1 MLPPNATSIVQPLN
15 QGIICSVKRRYKKKL
30 AERYLVNVEN
40 NKDAN
45 TILKQLNIVAATNMV
60 HNAWKETS
68 STIIQNCFC
77 KMGFKHH
84 TLDAEPAPEEAPIT
98 PAPNV
103 WNKVQRWMGDVQF
116 DEFAASEPEAPT
128 TQPMTDEEIINLVCT
143 ENDAPQ
149 EESDD
154 EEDEAPP
161 AKLIKS
167 TNEFLAI
174 IDQQK
179 AFMKRH
185 KLPVKLVEQLET
197 LIVGNQISLCSKQKE
212 VTNYFKSFSQ
222 SPNPKDVY
230 KTVANVSRD
239 IIIVD
244 SLTNSTLDMDSIKFE
259 SINAMIASGAVNALL
274 RNEVTPGRTSTPKC
288 KPDRTPKRN
297 KPESTNP
304 PKKKL
309 KLSGAAVRDKLM
321 AMRDSDVSSLDTES
335 DSQSVTTYV

>member
-1 MLPPNATSIVQPLN
+1 MS
-15 QGIICSVKRRYKKKL
+15 
-30 AERYLVNVEN
+30 VEN

-45 TILKQLNIVAATNMV
+45 TILKQLDIVAATNMV

-77 KMGFKHH
+77 KAGFKHH
-84 TLDAEPAPEEAPIT
+84 SLDPEQAPEEAPVA
-98 PAPNV
+98 PAPDV
-103 WNKVQRWMGDVQF
+103 WNKVQRWMSDVQF

-128 TQPMTDEEIINLVCT
+128 TQPMTDEEIINLVHT

-154 EEDEAPP
+154 EEEENPP

-174 IDQQK
+174 INQQK
-179 AFMKRH
+179 AFMKRN
-185 KLPVKLVEQLET
+185 KLPVEQLET
-197 LIVGNQISLCSKQKE
+197 LIVGNQIALCSKQKE
-212 VTNYFKSFSQ
+212 VMDYFKSFAQ

-230 KTVANVSRD
+230 KTVADVSRD
-239 IIIVD
+239 ITIVE
-244 SLTNSTLDMDSIKFE
+244 SLTESTLEMDSIEFE
-259 SINAMIASGAVNALL
+259 SINTMIASGAMNALL
-274 RNEVTPGRTSTPKC
+274 RNEVTPGRTSTPKR
-288 KPDRTPKRN
+288 KPDGTPKRN

-309 KLSGAAVRDKLM
+309 KLSGAVVRDKLM

-335 DSQSVTTYV
+335 DSHLYLRKSKVRHVRHMCNYYVYIFSLICSMCST